1 MTDQQWLDYYDQ
13 IAEIID
19 DEILDLM
26 DDKYDISENN
36 LSLPDQYFIDSA
48 KMYANGYGLS

>member
-36 LSLPDQYFIDSA
+36 LSLPDQYFIDAA